1 MSFGEVQTALKNRS
15 RHWEAEAADLG
26 LDLVDLSLAPDV
38 TSVLIDARDNFVY
51 TLWIDMIQNAAS
63 SGAHSLFADLYA
75 RDGETL
81 IEAILLA
88 SALSPTS
95 DNQVKLLFGE
105 GVTERL
111 VGTGAI
117 GPELASLKLLQ
128 LCRLRVVKD
137 TPADA
142 AATLSV
148 RMQFGD

>member
-15 RHWEAEAADLG
+15 RHWEAEAADLE
-26 LDLVDLSLAPDV
+26 LSLVDLSLAPDV
-38 TSVLIDARDNFVY
+38 ESVLIDARDNFVY
-51 TLWIDMIQNAAS
+51 TLWIDMIQNTAT

-81 IEAILLA
+81 IESVLLV
-88 SALSPTS
+88 SAMIVTS

-111 VGTGAI
+111 VGTGTI

-128 LCRLRVVKD
+128 LCKLRVVKN
-137 TPADA
+137 TPADQ

>member
-15 RHWEAEAADLG
+15 RHWEAEPADLG
-26 LDLVDLSLAPDV
+26 LDLLDLSLAPDV

-51 TLWIDMIQNAAS
+51 TLWLDLIANTAGV
-63 SGAHSLFADLYA
+63 GAISLFADLYA

-81 IEAILLA
+81 IEAVLLV

-111 VGTGAI
+111 VGTGTI

-128 LCRLRVVKD
+128 LCRLRVVKN
-137 TPADA
+137 TPADQ

>member
-26 LDLVDLSLAPDV
+26 LRLLALSAAAAAE
-38 TSVLIDARDNFVY
+38 SVLIDARDNFVY
-51 TLWIDMIQNAAS
+51 TLWIEIVQNTATL
-63 SGAHSLFADLYA
+63 GAHSLFADIYA

-81 IEAILLA
+81 IESVLLVRA
-88 SALSPTS
+88 MVVTS
-95 DNQVKLLFGE
+95 DNQVKLQFGE
-105 GVTERL
+105 GLTERL
-111 VGTGAI
+111 VGTGTI

-128 LCRLRVVKD
+128 LCKLRSVKD
-137 TPADA
+137 TPADQ